1 MVCEKT
7 EDKNTM
13 VTKETIF
20 CVESP
25 FKNNTELFDNKDMFP
40 DMVFVVAGLES
51 PLLLHKGIM
60 AKTSKLVDGL
70 LKAKQTAKT
79 GDSNQIEWPFDTT
92 NERDRAALVKAL
104 RFCYDET
111 MTVDAKGDELCAVI
125 AALCRLQVTCL
136 DEMMAKL
143 TGFAVEQAKK
153 DASVGKELLKE
164 TQLYPECCNP
174 NTVELDKALTK
185 VVLTRKNICDN
196 FETVVGDCLMKL
208 PMHFLDMAE
217 YGDPH
222 TPFSEFNIRARYLK
236 EHDGT
241 LTKEEK
247 EMVMKK
253 CDWTKLMSKE
263 LMTLRELDI
272 MGKDAM
278 IEACSKALENI
289 EEKLREY
296 KERFEREKEKSE
308 SILITYVND
317 HTLLTF
323 L

>member
-1 MVCEKT
+1 ME
-7 EDKNTM
+7 
-13 VTKETIF
+13 TKETTF

-40 DMVFVVAGLES
+40 DMVFVVAGLEN

-60 AKTSKLVDGL
+60 AKTSKLMEGL

-92 NERDRAALVKAL
+92 NERDRTALVKAL

-111 MTVDAKGDELCAVI
+111 MTVDAKGGELCAVI

-136 DEMMAKL
+136 GEMIVKL
-143 TGFAVEQAKK
+143 TDFAVEQAKK

-185 VVLTRKNICDN
+185 VVLTRKNICEN

-208 PMHFLDMAE
+208 PKHFLDTAE

-236 EHDGT
+236 EHDDT

-263 LMTLRELDI
+263 LMTLRELDVL
-272 MGKDAM
+272 GKDAM

-296 KERFEREKEKSE
+296 KERFEHEKVKSE
-308 SILITYVND
+308 SFMIPYVND
-317 HTLLTF
+317 HTLMAF

>member
-25 FKNNTELFDNKDMFP
+25 FKNNTELLDNKDMFP

-60 AKTSKLVDGL
+60 AKTSKLVEGL

-111 MTVDAKGDELCAVI
+111 MTVDAKGGELCAVI

-136 DEMMAKL
+136 REMIVKL
-143 TGFAVEQAKK
+143 TGFALEQAKK

-164 TQLYPECCNP
+164 TQLYPECCNH

-185 VVLTRKNICDN
+185 VVLTRKNICEN

-208 PMHFLDMAE
+208 PKHFLDMAE
-217 YGDPH
+217 YGEPH
-222 TPFSEFNIRARYLK
+222 TPFSEFNIRVQYLK
-236 EHDGT
+236 EHDDT

-253 CDWTKLMSKE
+253 CDWTNLMSKE
-263 LMTLRELDI
+263 LMTLRELDVL
-272 MGKDAM
+272 GKDAM

-296 KERFEREKEKSE
+296 KERFEHEKVKSE

>member
-111 MTVDAKGDELCAVI
+111 MTVDAKGGELCAVI

-136 DEMMAKL
+136 REMIVKL
-143 TGFAVEQAKK
+143 TDFAVEQAKK
-153 DASVGKELLKE
+153 DATVGKELLKE

-174 NTVELDKALTK
+174 NTVELDKALAK
-185 VVLTRKNICDN
+185 VVLTRKNICEN
-196 FETVVGDCLMKL
+196 FETVVSNCLMKL
-208 PMHFLDMAE
+208 PMHFLDMAD

-222 TPFSEFNIRARYLK
+222 TLFSEFNIRARYLK

-241 LTKEEK
+241 LSKEEK
-247 EMVMKK
+247 EMVMKR
-253 CDWTKLMSKE
+253 CDWTKLMSSE

-272 MGKDAM
+272 LGKDAM
-278 IEACSKALENI
+278 IEACSKALENT
-289 EEKLREY
+289 EEKMREY
-296 KERFEREKEKSE
+296 KERFEHEKAKSE
-308 SILITYVND
+308 SFMRAYIND
-317 HTLLTF
+317 HILMTF

>member
-7 EDKNTM
+7 EDKITM

-60 AKTSKLVDGL
+60 AKTSKLVEGL

-79 GDSNQIEWPFDTT
+79 GDSNQIKWPFDTT
-92 NERDRAALVKAL
+92 NERDRTALVKAL

-111 MTVDAKGDELCAVI
+111 MTVDAKGGELCAVI

-136 DEMMAKL
+136 KEMIVKL
-143 TGFAVEQAKK
+143 TDFAVEQAKK

-174 NTVELDKALTK
+174 NTVELDKALAK
-185 VVLTRKNICDN
+185 VVFTRKNICEN

-222 TPFSEFNIRARYLK
+222 TPFSEFNIRTQYLK
-236 EHDGT
+236 EHDDT
-241 LTKEEK
+241 LSKEEK

-253 CDWTKLMSKE
+253 CDWTNLMSKE
-263 LMTLRELDI
+263 LMTLRELDVL
-272 MGKDAM
+272 GKDAM
-278 IEACSKALENI
+278 IEACNKALENT
-289 EEKLREY
+289 EEKIREY
-296 KERFEREKEKSE
+296 KERFEHEKVKSE